1 MRKFALLLVGGLLIL
16 AACVPSTPAP
26 LSIPQTGNTTQP
38 GTTGTASAAGTGVAG
53 TGQPGGSVTIVP
65 PGSTGTAAPGT
76 GGQQGTAV
84 PGQGGQGSATQGAGS
99 DPTDSGIPLTDPQPT
114 DRVPPTTTTVID
126 YNYSNFLGEL
136 RSNTA
141 LTVEE
146 MGQVQEPFFNVAGRQ
161 VRVNGADITVFEFP
175 DAAAHQGALQTIT
188 ENGGVVGAITPALV
202 GRPNFYSKGNLI
214 ALYIGSDQQ
223 TLNLLRQ
230 RFGDP
235 ITYSNQIGGLS
246 ADTAFRIQSRLS
258 DRFNVGL
265 DQIRIVDVS
274 QQQWSDACLG
284 LGGPAESCLQVVT
297 PGYSV
302 TVEVGGTR
310 YTVRTNQNASLL
322 RFQQQ

>member
-1 MRKFALLLVGGLLIL
+1 MLLVGGLLIL

-38 GTTGTASAAGTGVAG
+38 GTTGTGVAGTDQPATGGTGVVG
-53 TGQPGGSVTIVP
+53 TGQPGSSVTIIP
-65 PGSTGTAAPGT
+65 PGSTGTAASGT

-84 PGQGGQGSATQGAGS
+84 PGQGSATQGAGS

-114 DRVPPTTTTVID
+114 DRVPPTTTTVKD

-146 MGQVQEPFFNVAGRQ
+146 MGEVQEPFFNVAGRQ
-161 VRVNGADITVFEFP
+161 VRVNGADVTVFEFP
-175 DAAAHQGALQTIT
+175 DAAAHQTALQTVT
-188 ENGGVVGAITPALV
+188 ENGGVMGAITPAWV

-223 TLNLLRQ
+223 TLDLLRQ

-235 ITYSNQIGGLS
+235 ITYSNQINGLS

-284 LGGPAESCLQVVT
+284 LGGPAESCLKVVT
-297 PGYSV
+297 PGYSM